1 MKFLLNNKTVELAGL
16 IAGDGYLHKSCNRII
31 VTGSLDDLY
40 YYENYI
46 IPIFIKS
53 FNITPKLYKRKG
65 KNAYDLQIE
74 NKNVFSF
81 FVNELGM
88 IRGSK
93 KNRVLIPDKI
103 IKNKEFSKNFIR
115 GLFDTD
121 GCLKFSKQTK
131 NFNYYPRIQIY
142 CHKSPMCDQIR
153 LVLDRLKF
161 NYSLYKNKSKGN
173 VFVYELSGF
182 LNLEKWS
189 NIIGSSNPVN
199 ISKFI
204 FIKKKGF
211 YQPYLTLIE
220 RLNILNLSIKN
231 ILKEKLF
238 K

>member
-131 NFNYYPRIQIY
+131 NLNYQ
-142 CHKSPMCDQIR
+142 
-153 LVLDRLKF
+153 
-161 NYSLYKNKSKGN
+161 LY
-173 VFVYELSGF
+173 
-182 LNLEKWS
+182 
-189 NIIGSSNPVN
+189 
-199 ISKFI
+199 
-204 FIKKKGF
+204 
-211 YQPYLTLIE
+211 
-220 RLNILNLSIKN
+220 
-231 ILKEKLF
+231 
-238 K
+238 